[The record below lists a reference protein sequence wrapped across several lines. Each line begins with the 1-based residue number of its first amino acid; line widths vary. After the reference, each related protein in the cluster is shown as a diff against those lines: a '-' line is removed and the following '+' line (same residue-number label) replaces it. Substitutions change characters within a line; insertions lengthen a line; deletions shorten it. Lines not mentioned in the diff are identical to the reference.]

1 LRILPPFSRRYSTD
15 KKVLKEDK
23 GGSERYA
30 PLETD
35 VKAEAMFF
43 IQIQYGKVVEV
54 KIIEDKQSKKSKG
67 MQNPP
72 HKQTTSLLEFERS
85 GMVRG
90 RCERSDVDTVRRAR
104 ALCARTTTV

>member
-1 LRILPPFSRRYSTD
+1 
-15 KKVLKEDK
+15 LKEDK

-30 PLETD
+30 SLETD

-67 MQNPP
+67 MQTHLTKRP
-72 HKQTTSLLEFERS
+72 HPSLS
-85 GMVRG
+85 SSVRHG
-90 RCERSDVDTVRRAR
+90 EGTV
-104 ALCARTTTV
+104 